1 MIIEDGKIYMVR
13 GDDEVLDVTLTL
25 DDGETPYEMQSGDVL
40 TLTVRREPSQD
51 SEVLMQIPGAPGS
64 TRIPIRH
71 EDTAQ
76 LEYGA
81 YSADIQLYTADGL
94 RKTVWPVLE
103 ASRQRLKAGNLKNF
117 NIASEVT
124 ML

>member
-13 GDDEVLDVTLTL
+13 GDDEALDVTLTL
-25 DDGETPYEMQSGDVL
+25 DDGETVYELQPGDVL
-40 TLTVRREPSQD
+40 TLTVRETPSQD
-51 SEVLMQIPGAPGS
+51 SEVLLQISGAPGS
-64 TRIPIRH
+64 ARIPIRH

-76 LEYGA
+76 LEYGE
-81 YSADIQLYTADGL
+81 YSADMQLRTADGI

-103 ASRQRLKAGNLKNF
+103 ASRQRLRAGNLKNF

>member
-13 GDDEVLDVTLTL
+13 GDDEALDVSLTL
-25 DDGETPYEMQSGDVL
+25 DDGETPYELQPEDVL
-40 TLTVRREPSQD
+40 TLTVRRETSQD
-51 SEVLMQIPGAPGS
+51 SEVLLQISGVPGGA
-64 TRIPIRH
+64 RIPILH

-76 LEYGA
+76 LEYGE
-81 YSADIQLYTADGL
+81 YSADIQLRTADGL

-103 ASRQRLKAGNLKNF
+103 ASRQRLRAGNLKNF

>member
-25 DDGETPYEMQSGDVL
+25 DDGETPYELQPGDVL
-40 TLTVRREPSQD
+40 TLTVRKEPARD
-51 SEVLMQIPGAPGS
+51 SEILMQISGVSGGA
-64 TRIPIRH
+64 RIPIRH
-71 EDTAQ
+71 EDTKD